1 MRIPSPDERFRADL
15 LRRLDILISLMLE
28 SPMREQ
34 SVSVMDK
41 IVHLTDLGLS
51 PSEVARVLGKPV
63 NYVTG
68 ALAIRKRRAK
78 KAGQ

>member
-1 MRIPSPDERFRADL
+1 
-15 LRRLDILISLMLE
+15 MLE
-28 SPMREQ
+28 SPIPEP

-41 IVHLTDLGLS
+41 IVRLTDLGLH

-78 KAGQ
+78 KEGQ